1 MGIVNIEDELHE
13 QLRRAS
19 KASCRSI
26 NAQAAFWIRPT
37 SAASCRFWAAS
48 LSSWTSTRWTRPRAS
63 RIYNIYETY
72 MRSRPMGIVNIEDE
86 LHEQLRRASKAS
98 CRSINAQ
105 AAFWIRIG
113 MLGELNPGLTFQ
125 ELAARELKAAGVGAD
140 LTGSG
145 LTAAA

>member
-19 KASCRSI
+19 R
-26 NAQAAFWIRPT
+26 
-37 SAASCRFWAAS
+37 
-48 LSSWTSTRWTRPRAS
+48 
-63 RIYNIYETY
+63 
-72 MRSRPMGIVNIEDE
+72 
-86 LHEQLRRASKAS
+86 AS

-125 ELAARELKAAGVGAD
+125 ELAARELRAAGVGEPNMTA
-140 LTGSG
+140 
-145 LTAAA
+145 TAA